1 MTSLVDIPP
10 TVIIESWT
18 IIAKEHAMSEA
29 LNQCWRIAVTTD

>member
-10 TVIIESWT
+10 TAIIESWT

-29 LNQCWRIAVTTD
+29 LNQCYRNLPTID